1 MIQENKVMPI
11 KKDSKD
17 TIDKEYIIG
26 LIKQIL
32 DQNHTNPQKKQF
44 RVYPDR
50 INMACPI
57 CGDSSRVASKKRGN
71 LYFKNMM
78 YICFN
83 DDSCSRS
90 FTKLLDTFGIQM
102 DIEKKIQMYEHIERN
117 IDFKSEEDISSIKL
131 DKMIPVDE
139 LTSFFSTNVSYNIC
153 NLRPLE
159 KNSVVDHYLKSRK
172 VFNAPN
178 IYQAE
183 YYITPSWKQPVMV
196 FLNMMGDKV
205 ISMQVRNLLDGDKR
219 FFKIYDFTKIYDMM
233 HPENTLDEQEGLSY
247 NKLSHFFNIF
257 NIDFTTDITLFEGYM
272 DSLFLP
278 NSIGQIGVNTD
289 ITFLLNEDGIDL
301 RFIYDNDKTGFKK
314 AERMLHDGHK
324 VFLWNKFFLDLLK
337 NHKGNKS
344 EMAKRISGEIKDFN
358 KLAMKFKTPVYL
370 KFDLKKYFS
379 NDKLDKLY
387 FLDLVDLVK
396 MIP

>member
-1 MIQENKVMPI
+1 MIKENEVMPSQ
-11 KKDSKD
+11 KDS
-17 TIDKEYIIG
+17 IDKGYITG
-26 LIKQIL
+26 LVKYIL
-32 DQNHTNPQKKQF
+32 DNNHTNPQKKTF
-44 RVYPDR
+44 REYPDR

-90 FTKLLDTFGIQM
+90 FTRLLDTFNVQM

-131 DKMIPVDE
+131 DKMIPIEE

-159 KNSVVDHYLKSRK
+159 KGSVVDSYLKSRK
-172 VFNAPN
+172 VYNAPN

-183 YYITPSWKQPVMV
+183 YYITPKWKQPVMV

-219 FFKIYDFTKIYDMM
+219 FFKIYDFTKVYDMM
-233 HPENTLDEQEGLSY
+233 HPDEPVDEQEGLSY

-257 NIDFTTDITLFEGYM
+257 NIDFTDDITLFEGYM

-301 RFIYDNDKTGFKK
+301 RFIYDNDKTGFNKS
-314 AERMLHDGHK
+314 ERMLQDGHK

-337 NHKGNKS
+337 SHKGNRT
-344 EMAKRISGEIKDFN
+344 EMAKRISGDIKDFN
-358 KLAMKFKTPVYL
+358 KLAMKFKSPVYL
-370 KFDLKKYFS
+370 KFDLTKYFS